1 MKPTSSFLVSMR
13 SNLLALF
20 AGCVVAV
27 FVTAQSFTPTD
38 AAWVGQLGAA
48 EEAGCAT
55 TDTTLPH
62 DTLLEGFGTPGYEQA
77 WTEVGT
83 TANINDA
90 ADSSAL
96 AKNKPD
102 GACDTA
108 WYLNVPTDGTETY
121 AYWNYGSEIDT
132 ATSEVD
138 MYVYLW
144 IVNGP
149 SAAGENFAIYGALA
163 GDNVNLVFKLM
174 LENSAGTLRVFVS
187 SSANSATVNVSTGS
201 WYKLH
206 IHSDTTAASS
216 YMSVNDGDHKTFT
229 RYDRDIQYIRIG
241 APYNLDADDNGDLY
255 IDLVCVDTP

>member
-1 MKPTSSFLVSMR
+1 MKPTSLSAANMR

-38 AAWVGQLGAA
+38 AAWVGQLG
-48 EEAGCAT
+48 AGCAT

-96 AKNKPD
+96 AENKPD

-121 AYWNYGSEIDT
+121 AYWNYGSAIDT
-132 ATSEVD
+132 ATVNID
-138 MYVYLW
+138 TYFYLW
-144 IVNGP
+144 IATGP
-149 SAAGENFAIYGALA
+149 DAGEDFAIAQIYEGVSTYQVLK
-163 GDNVNLVFKLM
+163 LV
-174 LENSAGTLRVFVS
+174 LENSGGTLRIYVS
-187 SSANSATVNVSTGS
+187 SSANSATVNLTTGV
-201 WYKLH
+201 WQKIM
-206 IHSDTTAASS
+206 IHLDTTAASS
-216 YMSVNDGDHKTFT
+216 YLQVDDGAKKTFT
-229 RYDRDIQYIRIG
+229 RYNYDVQCVRIG
-241 APYNLDADDNGDLY
+241 APNGLDANDNGSLY
-255 IDLVCVDTP
+255 FDLVCVNTP